1 MEKLELPLGFGMALA
16 QNEPAMK
23 RFEAMTEAQK
33 RAVIERAH
41 SVRSKNE
48 MRQLVA
54 GLCGNG
60 MQA

>member
-1 MEKLELPLGFGMALA
+1 MEKLELPLGLGMALA

-41 SVRSKNE
+41 GVRSKNV

>member
-1 MEKLELPLGFGMALA
+1 MEKLELPLGLSMALA

-41 SVRSKNE
+41 GVRSKNV